1 MAEGILKEK
10 LSRLNI
16 PAEVDSCGFES
27 FHAGDPPDSRAIA
40 ISKTYG
46 VDISR
51 HRARLFTQMD
61 IAHYTHIFV
70 MDDTHYRKIK
80 NMVSEKSDLMKVDY
94 VMNAVYPES
103 NLPVP
108 DPWYDDLNAFKDVF
122 QMLDNACEG
131 IIKLNF
137 PQNVL

>member
-27 FHAGDPPDSRAIA
+27 FHAGDPPDSRAIT

-46 VDISR
+46 IDISR
-51 HRARLFTQMD
+51 HRARLFTKLD
-61 IAHYTHIFV
+61 VERFTHIFV